1 MAGRV
6 AGKLALVTGAA
17 QGLGA
22 AQAQMLARQGARV
35 LCTDINEAGA
45 QAVAAAIDG
54 ECGAGTG
61 FAFKLDVTQPEQW
74 DAAIEEA
81 RDTLGG
87 LSILVN
93 NAGVG
98 VRGNIETCT
107 YEEWKR
113 GFAINVDSVFLGCQK
128 ALGLMKDHQPG
139 SIVNISSIA
148 GLIASDTMPGYNA
161 SKAAV
166 WMLSKSVA
174 LYCAKMGWNIR
185 CNSCAPDLH
194 RHPDPRWDGAV
205 QRQGKERHHGQTGA
219 PDPLEASRRARR
231 YRERGAL
238 TRERRKQVHD
248 RGGAQARR
256 RHFGHVTLRLAQA
269 ERDVKREPLS
279 RPPQSAISP
288 IAR

>member
-22 AQAQMLARQGARV
+22 AQARMLARHGARV
-35 LCTDINEAGA
+35 LCTDINESGARDIA
-45 QAVAAAIDG
+45 QAIDE

-61 FAFKLDVTQPEQW
+61 FAFKLDVTSPEQW
-74 DAAIEEA
+74 DAAIDAA
-81 RDTLGG
+81 RELLGG
-87 LSILVN
+87 LSVLVN

-113 GFAINVDSVFLGCQK
+113 GFAINVDSVFLGTQK
-128 ALGLMKDHQPG
+128 ALPLMKDHQPG

-174 LYCAKMGWNIR
+174 LYCAKQGWNIR
-185 CNSCAPDLH
+185 CNSVHPTFIDTPILDGMVASSGREKSVIMEKLARQIPLKRVGEPDDIANGVLYLAS
-194 RHPDPRWDGAV
+194 DES
-205 QRQGKERHHGQTGA
+205 KFMTGA
-219 PDPLEASRRARR
+219 ELKLD
-231 YRERGAL
+231 
-238 TRERRKQVHD
+238 
-248 RGGAQARR
+248 GGI
-256 RHFGHVTLRLAQA
+256 
-269 ERDVKREPLS
+269 
-279 RPPQSAISP
+279 SAM
-288 IAR
+288 

>member
-1 MAGRV
+1 MGGRV

-22 AQAQMLARQGARV
+22 AQARMLAREGARV

-45 QAVAAAIDG
+45 LETARAIDR
-54 ECGAGTG
+54 EFGAGTAFG
-61 FAFKLDVTQPEQW
+61 FAHDVAKPDDW
-74 DAAIEEA
+74 VAAVAEA
-81 RDTLGG
+81 RDKLGG
-87 LSILVN
+87 LSVLVN

-128 ALGLMKDHQPG
+128 ALPLMKDHQPG

-185 CNSCAPDLH
+185 CNSV
-194 RHPDPRWDGAV
+194 HPTFIDTPILDGMVRAS
-205 QRQGKERHHGQTGA
+205 GKEKSLIMDKLARQIPLGRVGEPDDIANGVLYLASDESKFMTGA
-219 PDPLEASRRARR
+219 ELKLD
-231 YRERGAL
+231 
-238 TRERRKQVHD
+238 
-248 RGGAQARR
+248 GGI
-256 RHFGHVTLRLAQA
+256 
-269 ERDVKREPLS
+269 
-279 RPPQSAISP
+279 SAM
-288 IAR
+288 